1 MPALF
6 FDRPV
11 ERRGNGPV
19 FRRLSVGWWAALLT
33 CGTSALGNARG
44 SEGRILFPVP
54 FQVVQREGFV
64 PERAHEHQPG
74 GPALGHG
81 RLPITAEW
89 SEPLPSRFEYRV
101 VPRGEGGRNDWTA
114 LEVARSGR
122 TITSTANILAG
133 GWYRL
138 EVRGLE
144 GTRVTASLAVEPVG
158 VGEVF
163 VIAGQSYAAGTND
176 ALLRVEDTEGRV
188 VAHDLAAKTWRVA
201 HDPQP
206 AVGDGGTIWPAFGDS
221 LRPMVRVPIGLVN
234 VAVAGT
240 SSRQWLPGTPLYQ
253 NLEAAGKAIG
263 RFRAVLWQQGESD
276 VIEKVATDVYVA
288 NLQTI
293 RAGLVRAWGF
303 EPPWLLAKSTLHPTV
318 YNDSVHEGLIRC
330 AIDRLW
336 GTPGFR
342 PGPDTDILG
351 GENRGGPKSRRHFSE
366 VGQRRAALLW
376 FTAVWA
382 ELLSEPDRRHEPD
395 GPRRQSNP

>member
-1 MPALF
+1 
-6 FDRPV
+6 
-11 ERRGNGPV
+11 
-19 FRRLSVGWWAALLT
+19 
-33 CGTSALGNARG
+33 
-44 SEGRILFPVP
+44 
-54 FQVVQREGFV
+54 
-64 PERAHEHQPG
+64 
-74 GPALGHG
+74 
-81 RLPITAEW
+81 
-89 SEPLPSRFEYRV
+89 
-101 VPRGEGGRNDWTA
+101 
-114 LEVARSGR
+114 
-122 TITSTANILAG
+122 
-133 GWYRL
+133 
-138 EVRGLE
+138 
-144 GTRVTASLAVEPVG
+144 
-158 VGEVF
+158 
-163 VIAGQSYAAGTND
+163 
-176 ALLRVEDTEGRV
+176 
-188 VAHDLAAKTWRVA
+188 
-201 HDPQP
+201 
-206 AVGDGGTIWPAFGDS
+206 VGDGGTIWPAFGDS